1 MFTHQKTSRSFLI
14 RLSRFKN
21 VVIKDLHFSTR
32 GLTFARPW
40 SYLFWEKISWKKYPA
55 RLDFET
61 NFRYELENNAF
72 L

>member
-1 MFTHQKTSRSFLI
+1 
-14 RLSRFKN
+14 
-21 VVIKDLHFSTR
+21 
-32 GLTFARPW
+32 ARPW

>member
-1 MFTHQKTSRSFLI
+1 MWSLRIDIFRPEDCSLHAHG
-14 RLSRFKN
+14 
-21 VVIKDLHFSTR
+21 VIFC
-32 GLTFARPW
+32 
-40 SYLFWEKISWKKYPA
+40 EKIRWKKYPA